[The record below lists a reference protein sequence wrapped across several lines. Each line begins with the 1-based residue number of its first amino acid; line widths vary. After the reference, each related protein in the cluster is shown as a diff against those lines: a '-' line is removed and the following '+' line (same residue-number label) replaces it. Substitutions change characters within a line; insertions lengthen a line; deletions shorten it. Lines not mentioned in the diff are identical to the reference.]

1 MAENANNDSGRG
13 RGRPKNSPNR
23 NPSVKRLSA
32 DRELVK
38 KTTNKKIGLFVV
50 KQMDKIEELYA
61 DLTPSAKAKL
71 LIELMKYS
79 TTTYAQEVQLKNT
92 VKEEKKQISKIEIS
106 YEKPELPEPVIEITP
121 HEEIDEDIDSDNADD
136 IDVQEDIDEYDP
148 F

>member
-1 MAENANNDSGRG
+1 MSENENKK
-13 RGRPKNSPNR
+13 RGRPKNSANL

-50 KQMDKIEELYA
+50 KQMDKIDELYK

-92 VKEEKKQISKIEIS
+92 TKEEKKQISKIEIS
-106 YEKPELPEPVIEITP
+106 YEKPVLPEPIEITP
-121 HEEIDEDIDSDNADD
+121 HEDVDYESTDDADEIDIDDTDID
-136 IDVQEDIDEYDP
+136 DENDP

>member
-1 MAENANNDSGRG
+1 MAEENENNKRG
-13 RGRPKNSPNR
+13 RGRPKNSPNL

-106 YEKPELPEPVIEITP
+106 YEKPVELPSAPIEITP
-121 HEEIDEDIDSDNADD
+121 HEDVDIDSNEDA
-136 IDVQEDIDEYDP
+136 EDIDEIDFINDDEP

>member
-1 MAENANNDSGRG
+1 MAENENNKRG
-13 RGRPKNSPNR
+13 RGRPKNSPNL

-50 KQMDKIEELYA
+50 KKMDEIEKLYD
-61 DLTPSAKAKL
+61 DLTASAKAKL

-106 YEKPELPEPVIEITP
+106 YEKPELPEPTVDITP
-121 HEEIDEDIDSDNADD
+121 HEVIEDEDSDNADED
-136 IDVQEDIDEYDP
+136 IDVETDIDEYDP

>member
-1 MAENANNDSGRG
+1 MAENENKRG
-13 RGRPKNSPNR
+13 RGRPKNSANL

-50 KQMDKIEELYA
+50 KQMDKIDELYK

-92 VKEEKKQISKIEIS
+92 TKEEKKQISKIEIS
-106 YEKPELPEPVIEITP
+106 YEKPVELPEPIEITP
-121 HEEIDEDIDSDNADD
+121 HEDVEIDSTDDADD
-136 IDVQEDIDEYDP
+136 IDIDDTDIDDDNEP

>member
-1 MAENANNDSGRG
+1 MAEENENNKRG
-13 RGRPKNSPNR
+13 RGRPKNSPNL

-121 HEEIDEDIDSDNADD
+121 HEDVDIDSTDADEDID
-136 IDVQEDIDEYDP
+136 VETDIDENDP

>member
-1 MAENANNDSGRG
+1 MAENENK
-13 RGRPKNSPNR
+13 RGRPKNAPNL
-23 NPSVKRLSA
+23 NPSVKRLSG

-50 KQMDKIEELYA
+50 KQMDKIDELYK

-79 TTTYAQEVQLKNT
+79 TTTYAQEVQLKST
-92 VKEEKKQISKIEIS
+92 AKEEKKQISKIEIS
-106 YEKPELPEPVIEITP
+106 YEKPVLPEPIEITP
-121 HEEIDEDIDSDNADD
+121 HEDVDNDSDNADEID
-136 IDVQEDIDEYDP
+136 IDDTDIDDENKP